1 MVLEKQ
7 IQIVKMVALGDTTN
21 EIAVKLGVRPK
32 TAQKYMEI
40 IKAAHEARNAPNLVF
55 IFTKRGLIS

>member
-1 MVLEKQ
+1 
-7 IQIVKMVALGDTTN
+7 MVALGDTTN